1 MFWNRKQEDNLDFL
15 VDLIFLEAATLQ
27 RQIEELKEEIDY
39 LSDFVGLD
47 D

>member
-15 VDLIFLEAATLQ
+15 VDLIYLEAATLQ
-27 RQIEELKEEIDY
+27 RQIEELREEIDY
-39 LSDFVGLD
+39 ISDFVGLD

>member
-1 MFWNRKQEDNLDFL
+1 MFWNKKQEDNLDFL
-15 VDLIFLEAATLQ
+15 VDLIYQEAATLQ
-27 RQIEELKEEIDY
+27 RQIEELREEIDY

>member
-15 VDLIFLEAATLQ
+15 VDLIYLETATLK
-27 RQIEELKEEIDY
+27 RQIEELREEIDY

>member
-1 MFWNRKQEDNLDFL
+1 MFWNKKLRNDLEDLA
-15 VDLIFLEAATLQ
+15 DLIHLEAATLQ
-27 RQIEELKEEIDY
+27 YQIEQLREEIDY

>member
-1 MFWNRKQEDNLDFL
+1 MFWNKKQEDNLDFL
-15 VDLIFLEAATLQ
+15 VDLIYLEAATLQ
-27 RQIEELKEEIDY
+27 RQIEELREEIDY

>member
-15 VDLIFLEAATLQ
+15 VDLIYLETATLK
-27 RQIEELKEEIDY
+27 REIEELREEIDY

>member
-15 VDLIFLEAATLQ
+15 VDLIYLEAATLQ
-27 RQIEELKEEIDY
+27 RQIEELREEIDY

>member
-1 MFWNRKQEDNLDFL
+1 MFWNKKKEDNLDFL
-15 VDLIFLEAATLQ
+15 TDLIYLEADALQ
-27 RQIEELKEEIDY
+27 RQISELREEIDY

>member
-1 MFWNRKQEDNLDFL
+1 MFWNRRREDDLNFL
-15 VDLIFLEAATLQ
+15 VDLIYLETATLK
-27 RQIEELKEEIDY
+27 RQIEELREEIDY

>member
-15 VDLIFLEAATLQ
+15 VDLIYLETAVLK
-27 RQIEELKEEIDY
+27 REIEELREEIDY

>member
-1 MFWNRKQEDNLDFL
+1 MFWNKKQEDNLDFL
-15 VDLIFLEAATLQ
+15 VDLIYLEAATLQ
-27 RQIEELKEEIDY
+27 RQVEELREEIDY